1 MHRDQISSFSAYRV
15 LPRRQVERKQF
26 FFFLL
31 FVAIHAA
38 LGRKNEKNASFEGGD
53 VPERSDR
60 KN

>member
-1 MHRDQISSFSAYRV
+1 MLTGFSLDV
-15 LPRRQVERKQF
+15 KWSENS

-38 LGRKNEKNASFEGGD
+38 LGRKNEKNAPFEGGD